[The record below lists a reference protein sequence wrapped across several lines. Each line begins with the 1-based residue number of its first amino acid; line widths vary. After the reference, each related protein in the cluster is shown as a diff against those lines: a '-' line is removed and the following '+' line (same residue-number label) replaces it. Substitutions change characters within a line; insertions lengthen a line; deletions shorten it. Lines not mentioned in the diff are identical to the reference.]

1 MSKLERLALFHKLV
15 EYAWNFYNYTWL
27 FLEIHMQKIIFV
39 SVMIFCV
46 NDVSFNKI
54 YIYIF
59 DRSVS
64 KRSIFI
70 YYLNDTV
77 SGLRH

>member
-15 EYAWNFYNYTWL
+15 EHVWNFYNYIWL

-46 NDVSFNKI
+46 NDVSI
-54 YIYIF
+54 YSIDRIDVNWF
-59 DRSVS
+59 DL
-64 KRSIFI
+64 SI
-70 YYLNDTV
+70 YLNDTV
-77 SGLRH
+77 SGLRY